1 MRKAAATFETQDA
14 AAKLADVVLAGS
26 EDALILYNVVRMRRQ
41 CVSHF
46 DKKKIHFIGIGGVGM
61 SGIAHVA
68 ARSRVIAYLAL
79 ICAKVAIPIN

>member
-1 MRKAAATFETQDA
+1 MRRRTQRE
-14 AAKLADVVLAGS
+14 VGRCSIGGS

-46 DKKKIHFIGIGGVGM
+46 DKKKIHFIGIGGVG
-61 SGIAHVA
+61 HERY
-68 ARSRVIAYLAL
+68 RSCCAGAGCIAYLAL